1 MGRLD
6 HALLAL
12 LPLLLPS
19 AALQAGVQDSPV
31 SCATAG
37 VQCEY
42 NQTTLVDQLLGV
54 DTLELCR
61 QTCLDTA
68 DCGFLSYYDDNAF
81 PFTNLC
87 QQFSSCESV
96 TACSDCVS
104 ENMQCYETCGY
115 KFVGQ
120 LSENVLDLSPNIE
133 SELACKEMH
142 K

>member
-6 HALLAL
+6 LALLAVLL
-12 LPLLLPS
+12 LPLLLLPPS
-19 AALQAGVQDSPV
+19 DALHAGVQDSPV

-68 DCGFLSYYDDNAF
+68 DCAFLSYYDDNAF

-87 QQFSSCESV
+87 QLFSSC
-96 TACSDCVS
+96 A
-104 ENMQCYETCGY
+104 
-115 KFVGQ
+115 
-120 LSENVLDLSPNIE
+120 
-133 SELACKEMH
+133 
-142 K
+142 